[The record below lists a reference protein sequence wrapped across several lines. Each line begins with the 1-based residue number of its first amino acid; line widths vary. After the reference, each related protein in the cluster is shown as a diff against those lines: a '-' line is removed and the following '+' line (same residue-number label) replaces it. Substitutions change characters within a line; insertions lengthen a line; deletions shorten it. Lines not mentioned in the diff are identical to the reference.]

1 MKRWVNPLLLGLSIL
16 LLPSFAS
23 AEITSPYIVDEKEI
37 VMFGDSEVFTFD
49 SKQYVGLQNFKQE
62 YVNGYA
68 RFSFSYTHSG
78 CCFASFPPRIYMTDQ
93 DPRIS
98 TSTTVKYDQEIYSL
112 KSYWA
117 GFGDPT
123 DVYFF
128 DIQFDETGFTK
139 TVKRSGG
146 EVVVN
151 EHVDVPDQKR
161 SDFVAIANRYPI
173 HDPIN
178 EYSFSFTPV
187 KVSTLP
193 TEEKL
198 NPVII
203 IPGIMGSAK
212 KGDVWLID
220 PILHTYDDLIA
231 TLEANGY
238 ESQKNLFTFP
248 YEWRDSNVETA
259 KLLKTKISDV
269 KEKCAAANLSDT
281 DCSKIDI
288 VAHSMGGLVARQYVQ
303 SSDYQND
310 VDQLIFLGTPHR
322 GSPKAYLM
330 WEAGEFPPGFR
341 NFLAAQ
347 FFVSE
352 ARRSGYKNIFD
363 YIRLRPILSVKELL
377 PITDYLKDKNSGVLR
392 HYPNNYPRNEFL
404 ESMNSNTDKLIN
416 SGIKITNIV
425 GNTGSNTIETI
436 EVYPSEELTKWEH
449 GQEVGLIIGPGDNTV
464 TIHSS
469 KLNDEVLN
477 EEWMNTSHD
486 GLPKETAARIFEL
499 LTNRIADKVVYL
511 SPVEK
516 IFSIQLQSPI
526 DVVVIDPDGRKVGKN
541 FANGQEYSEI
551 PGSFY
556 SGFQTDEEYITIP
569 NPLEGEYKIE
579 LQGTDNGGEYGV
591 VTSLISEATSTTNEI
606 VGISKPNQITK
617 LITDINQQIITKTE
631 RIITLEIFKNDIYGA
646 YDLGWIKDKRT
657 RDVLIKQVESAVK
670 LQKRIETIYEKLPNG
685 KRKEKKIEK
694 IEMKVNKILL
704 KLFEK
709 EIDILYANN
718 KITQD
723 ALDLLKLDIHY
734 LLNNN

>member
-23 AEITSPYIVDEKEI
+23 AEITSPYTVDEKEP

-49 SKQYVGLQNFKQE
+49 SKQYIGLQNFKQE

-259 KLLKTKISDV
+259 KLLKTKIADV

-281 DCSKIDI
+281 DCSKVDL

>member
-1 MKRWVNPLLLGLSIL
+1 MKRWVNPLLLGLSVV

-23 AEITSPYIVDEKEI
+23 AEITSPYTIDEKEP

-49 SKQYVGLQNFKQE
+49 SKQYIGLQNFKQE
-62 YVNGYA
+62 YINGYA

-259 KLLKTKISDV
+259 KLLKTKIADV

-281 DCSKIDI
+281 DCSKVDL

>member
-1 MKRWVNPLLLGLSIL
+1 M
-16 LLPSFAS
+16 
-23 AEITSPYIVDEKEI
+23 
-37 VMFGDSEVFTFD
+37 
-49 SKQYVGLQNFKQE
+49 
-62 YVNGYA
+62 
-68 RFSFSYTHSG
+68 
-78 CCFASFPPRIYMTDQ
+78 
-93 DPRIS
+93 
-98 TSTTVKYDQEIYSL
+98 
-112 KSYWA
+112 
-117 GFGDPT
+117 
-123 DVYFF
+123 
-128 DIQFDETGFTK
+128 
-139 TVKRSGG
+139 
-146 EVVVN
+146 
-151 EHVDVPDQKR
+151 
-161 SDFVAIANRYPI
+161 
-173 HDPIN
+173 
-178 EYSFSFTPV
+178 
-187 KVSTLP
+187 
-193 TEEKL
+193 
-198 NPVII
+198 
-203 IPGIMGSAK
+203 
-212 KGDVWLID
+212 
-220 PILHTYDDLIA
+220 
-231 TLEANGY
+231 
-238 ESQKNLFTFP
+238 
-248 YEWRDSNVETA
+248 
-259 KLLKTKISDV
+259 
-269 KEKCAAANLSDT
+269 
-281 DCSKIDI
+281 
-288 VAHSMGGLVARQYVQ
+288 ARQYVQ

-377 PITDYLKDKNSGVLR
+377 TITDYLKDKDSGVLR
-392 HYPNNYPRNEFL
+392 RYPNNYPRNEFL
-404 ESMNSNTDKLIN
+404 ESINSNTDKLIN

-449 GQEVGLIIGPGDNTV
+449 GQEVGLIIGAGDNTV

-499 LTNRIADKVVYL
+499 LTNRIAGKVVYL

-617 LITDINQQIITKTE
+617 LIADINQQIITKTE

-670 LQKRIETIYEKLPNG
+670 LQKRIETIYEKLPDG

-723 ALDLLKLDIHY
+723 ALDLLKLDIQY